1 MKTFFLL
8 FIQYTRH
15 LRVVDELFNE
25 KNIQINWLSQNKR
38 RRAQHTEW
46 TIDNDSQQCFYGSV
60 NLKHWNLK
68 IKTHATLGMRMQFK
82 AHSW

>member
-38 RRAQHTEW
+38 RRAQHTDELSI
-46 TIDNDSQQCFYGSV
+46 TIVSSV
-60 NLKHWNLK
+60 F
-68 IKTHATLGMRMQFK
+68 MVV
-82 AHSW
+82 